1 MNTKMNT
8 KQTAGLL
15 LFIGASQFFISMLIA
30 EALYPN
36 YNIAKNMI
44 SDLGVGPTAPIF
56 NSSIVLLGGLILIA
70 SSRLHKCEKNIPLT
84 AMIFLT
90 GFGAIGV
97 GLFDENTSLLH
108 EISAGMTFIFGGIAE
123 IYSSRLIGAPFSIIA
138 IIMGCIT
145 LISLGFFA
153 FGYYLFLGPGG
164 TERMIVYPVLLWA
177 LGLGGYLMA
186 SEGTRAKK

>member
-8 KQTAGLL
+8 KQTSGLL

-44 SDLGVGPTAPIF
+44 SDLGVGLTAPIF
-56 NSSIVLLGGLILIA
+56 NSSIVLLGGLILVA
-70 SSRLHKCEKNIPLT
+70 SSMLHKCEKNIPLT
-84 AMIFLT
+84 ALIFFT
-90 GFGAIGV
+90 GVGAIGV
-97 GLFDENTSLLH
+97 GLFDEKTSPFH
-108 EISAGMTFIFGGIAE
+108 EISAGMTFIFGGIAG
-123 IYSSRLIGAPFSIIA
+123 IYSSKLIGAPFSIIA
-138 IIMGCIT
+138 VIMGCIT

-153 FGYYLFLGPGG
+153 SGFYLFLGPGG
-164 TERMIVYPVLLWA
+164 MERMIVYPVLLWA

-186 SEGTRAKK
+186 PDVIGDTK

>member
-1 MNTKMNT
+1 MNKIIGTKR
-8 KQTAGLL
+8 TAGLL
-15 LFIGASQFFISMLIA
+15 LFIGASQFFIAMLIA

-56 NSSIVLLGGLILIA
+56 NSSIIILGGLILIT
-70 SSRLHKCEKNIPLT
+70 SSIFQKCLKDIPLT
-84 AMIFLT
+84 VLILFT

-97 GLFDENTSLLH
+97 GLFEENTDGLH
-108 EISAGMTFIFGGIAE
+108 EISAGITFILGGISE
-123 IYSSRLIGAPFSIIA
+123 IYSSRFISSPFSIMA

-145 LISLGFFA
+145 LIFLGLFA
-153 FGYYLFLGPGG
+153 FKCYLFLGPGG

-177 LGLGGYLMA
+177 LGLGGYFMA
-186 SEGTRAKK
+186 SNE